1 VRRATLRT
9 AASPITRMGT
19 SVEDGW
25 RESSRRGLL
34 AGVPLAFPRLA
45 NQLNHTGSTTDCPEQ
60 AANGRHQF
68 DDSLGLDGAMRKRP
82 TRNNPNNALPAATPA
97 TTAGRPRNP
106 GCIVLSLCRGSL
118 AEGQYGHQHRAALD
132 TSSCRQGRSRY

>member
-1 VRRATLRT
+1 
-9 AASPITRMGT
+9 MGT

-68 DDSLGLDGAMRKRP
+68 DDSLGLDGGHEKAANKKQSQQRTASGDSSDHSRP
-82 TRNNPNNALPAATPA
+82 T
-97 TTAGRPRNP
+97 
-106 GCIVLSLCRGSL
+106 
-118 AEGQYGHQHRAALD
+118 
-132 TSSCRQGRSRY
+132 